1 MKKLLILLLA
11 ATLLTA
17 CGRDG
22 RKDVQILQT
31 QTAAPTLHR
40 MSDYHV
46 TDTLRVGSRV
56 YLATLHREAKD
67 SLGIVED
74 ENGERYVDNFYR
86 LTILRDE
93 ATFFDR
99 RFTKK
104 DFASLLN
111 ADFRRNG
118 ILDGFRF
125 RNSQDGKLF
134 FSVCVS
140 YPESDMTT
148 PFVLAIGPD
157 GSYTIEADNA
167 LDMGDMGEDEGV

>member
-1 MKKLLILLLA
+1 MKHLIFMLAAAALLA
-11 ATLLTA
+11 A
-17 CGRDG
+17 CGKNG
-22 RKDVQILQT
+22 QKDVQILRT
-31 QTAAPTLHR
+31 QTSTPTLHR
-40 MSDYHV
+40 MGDYHV
-46 TDTLRVGSRV
+46 TDTLRVGSRL

-86 LTILRDE
+86 LTILRDGSD
-93 ATFFDR
+93 FFDR

-104 DFASLLN
+104 DFAPLLN

-118 ILDGFRF
+118 ILDGFRY

-140 YPESDMTT
+140 YPESDMTA
-148 PFVLAIGPD
+148 PFVLAVGPD
-157 GSYTIEADNA
+157 GSYTIETDNA